1 MTIHDWIDF
10 ARGPLF
16 AFTFLVMILGL
27 LRHVIIQVFS
37 LVTGK
42 GRRLRSAPWRRI
54 MADAVSWVIPI
65 RHLTKG
71 TIIFS
76 SISFLF
82 HIGILAVP
90 LFLADH
96 IVLWENWLKVD
107 LPALGRGLADFLT
120 LFTIA
125 AIVVLLG
132 FRTFGGRQRAM
143 SRRIDY
149 VLLVMILL
157 PFVSGYCAGHAG
169 VNPFSWETTMLI
181 HLLSAEALFVV
192 VPFTKLAHIVLFFF
206 DRVSGLHW
214 QLRPGAGDKVAHALF
229 GEEARV

>member
-10 ARGPLF
+10 AKGPLF
-16 AFTFLVMILGL
+16 AFTFLIMILGL

-37 LVTGK
+37 LITGK

-54 MADAVSWVIPI
+54 FADALSWVVPI

-71 TIIFS
+71 TVTFS
-76 SISFLF
+76 SISWLF

-96 IVLWENWLKVD
+96 IALWESLLKIN
-107 LPALGRGLADFLT
+107 LPALGRGVADFLT

-125 AIVVLLG
+125 AILVLLG

-149 VLLVMILL
+149 VLLIMILL
-157 PFVSGYCAGHAG
+157 PFASGYCAGHPG
-169 VNPFSWETTMLI
+169 VNPVSWEVAMLF
-181 HLLSAEALFVV
+181 HLLSAELLFVI